1 MINKSLVI
9 GIILSLVIHLGL
21 MIPFA
26 IGKQDISVKNS
37 AASLVVSVTSLE
49 PVNQQSESMT
59 PKIANRQSGEAGVV
73 EKKKVELI
81 GTLAPEYPWRSRMN
95 NEEGSVEMIFFVNDL
110 GQAVNIKVAKS
121 SGFENLD
128 DAAVDAVKKA
138 RFANASESLEEMR
151 MSLNF
156 KLKEKN
162 GI

>member
-1 MINKSLVI
+1 MVSF
-9 GIILSLVIHLGL
+9 GTRE
-21 MIPFA
+21 
-26 IGKQDISVKNS
+26 QDISVKS
-37 AASLVVSVTSLE
+37 STASLVVSVTSLE
-49 PVNQQSESMT
+49 PVKPREKSAA
-59 PKIANRQSGEAGVV
+59 PKKVNRQSGEAGVV